1 MPPLRA
7 KQGPRGWSVELGMD
21 GMLEGCDGP
30 PASSQASSLRA
41 CMRQLLI
48 VQGILQSTT
57 VQQGLATCL
66 GSTLQEIKA
75 RGLCVL
81 PCASVAAAGADHLTS
96 SFRVI
101 VTSICCTWA
110 HEGMAVH
117 GDRCL
122 SC

>member
-57 VQQGLATCL
+57 VQQGLANMP
-66 GSTLQEIKA
+66 GEHSTGDQGTRA
-75 RGLCVL
+75 V
-81 PCASVAAAGADHLTS
+81 CASMCQ
-96 SFRVI
+96 R
-101 VTSICCTWA
+101 CC
-110 HEGMAVH
+110 G
-117 GDRCL
+117 RCRSPDQQFQGHCHFNL
-122 SC
+122 LYVGS